1 MLERLSTL
9 IGSPRRFALIVAAWL
24 IGLAWIRPPA
34 VPDEGRY
41 TDIARWVVL
50 GGDWLIPRLNG
61 LPFIQKPPLYFWLEA
76 TGLALGNQLG
86 VTGVLVYRWVSL
98 AAALTTVYAVYRFVR
113 ARRDENAA
121 RWSAIVLVTSPF
133 FFATAQFA
141 SLDMLV
147 SACITCTILFA
158 VQAAETRDRAA
169 TRWWLAA
176 YAAAALGV
184 LAKGLIGIVIPGLVF
199 VLWTLFTRQPRLM
212 LAAIQV
218 RGLLLLILIAAPWFV
233 LVEQRMP
240 GFLRY
245 FFIHNHFERYAASGF
260 NNPRGVWF
268 YFALVLGGSLPWALG
283 LVPAIRSAFSSA
295 FTVTDQAR
303 RIALLGLVAS
313 IVVVAFFSV
322 PRSKLPGYVLPSMP
336 ALALVL
342 GPWCATWKYRRPAA
356 IVAMLLC
363 VVLIPA
369 ALRAS
374 GLDPGR
380 MASELRMEV
389 AATDRVVFWTRYF
402 FSVPLILQRTGP
414 VEVVDDWTAGSA
426 QLPDSW
432 RRELA
437 EGRDFDPARA
447 TGVLVTPEEFAASLV
462 TNPARVWVWL
472 HEEDAS
478 APELT
483 GFEVAARRGA
493 YVVLRRS
500 AR

>member
-9 IGSPRRFALIVAAWL
+9 IGSPRRFAMVAAAWL

-41 TDIARWVVL
+41 TDIARWVLL
-50 GGDWLIPRLNG
+50 GGDWLIPRVNG

-76 TGLALGNQLG
+76 TGLALANEFG

-113 ARRDENAA
+113 ARLDENAA
-121 RWSAIVLVTSPF
+121 RWSAIVLITSPF

-158 VQAAETRDRAA
+158 VRAAETRDRPA

-184 LAKGLIGIVIPGLVF
+184 LAKGLIGVVIPGMVF

-218 RGLLLLILIAAPWFV
+218 RGLLLFALITVPWFV
-233 LVEQRMP
+233 LVESRMP
-240 GFLRY
+240 GFLRF
-245 FFIHNHFERYAASGF
+245 FFIHNHFERYAESGF
-260 NNPRGVWF
+260 NNPRGAWF
-268 YFALVLGGSLPWALG
+268 YFALVLGGTLPWALA
-283 LVPAIRSAFSSA
+283 LVPAIRSAFKR
-295 FTVTDQAR
+295 TDQVR
-303 RIALLGLVAS
+303 GIALLGLIAS
-313 IVVVAFFSV
+313 LVVVAFFTI
-322 PRSKLPGYVLPSMP
+322 PRSKLPGYVLPAVP

-342 GPWCATWKYRRPAA
+342 GPWCATWKYRRLGVV
-356 IVAMLLC
+356 VAMLLC

-374 GLDPGR
+374 GLNPGR
-380 MASELRMEV
+380 MASDLRTQV
-389 AATDRVVFWTRYF
+389 AAADRVVFWTRYF
-402 FSVPLILQRTGP
+402 HAVPLLLQRTRP
-414 VEVVDDWTAGSA
+414 VEVVDDWSATSA
-426 QLPDSW
+426 QLEDSW

-437 EGRDFDPARA
+437 EGRDFEPARA
-447 TGVLVTPEEFAASLV
+447 TGVLVTPAEFAASLV
-462 TNPARVWVWL
+462 TNPARVWVWV
-472 HEEDAS
+472 HKNDMVA
-478 APELT
+478 AELT
-483 GFEVAARRGA
+483 GFEVAARRGE
-493 YVVLRRS
+493 YIVLRRP